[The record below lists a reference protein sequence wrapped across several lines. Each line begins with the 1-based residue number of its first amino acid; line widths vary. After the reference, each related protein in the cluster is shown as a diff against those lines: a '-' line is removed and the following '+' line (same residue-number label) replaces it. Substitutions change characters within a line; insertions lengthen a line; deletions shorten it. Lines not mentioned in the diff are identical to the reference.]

1 MYSIIIFNVI
11 ANYLR
16 LSNFFSIN
24 FKFVP
29 KLLISIGQGISDGST
44 FAHSTEAKPHM
55 YPWQIVL
62 LKRNYAVCSGALI
75 NKMWALTTAHC
86 ISNIDQSLMTVTLG
100 DYNIDKSEGTE
111 QTVKADKVYI
121 HPHFNV
127 STTDNDI
134 ALIKFEKPITFS
146 WAIQPIA
153 LPLADHDINT
163 GTFCVVSG
171 WGKRSLTAED
181 RPDILRQAVIPIVS
195 NNECNLP
202 ISYKGEVTERM
213 LCAGY
218 KYGGPDA
225 CTGDSGGPLSCL
237 ATSEK
242 AKQKWLLAGLVSWGS
257 RCGAPF
263 KYGVY
268 TRVSYFRDWIEDT
281 VNDPTLSL
289 SFL

>member
-1 MYSIIIFNVI
+1 MVLLTIYDSVIISIK
-11 ANYLR
+11 
-16 LSNFFSIN
+16 
-24 FKFVP
+24 FKLVL
-29 KLLISIGQGISDGST
+29 KLFISIGKCISDGSA
-44 FAHSTEAKPHM
+44 FAHSTKAKPHT

-86 ISNIDQSLMTVTLG
+86 ISNIEQSHMTVTLG

-111 QTVKADKVYI
+111 QTIKPDKVYI
-121 HPHFNV
+121 HPQFNV

-146 WAIQPIA
+146 WAIKPIE
-153 LPLADHDINT
+153 LPSANQDINT
-163 GTFCVVSG
+163 HTFCIVSG
-171 WGKRSLTAED
+171 WGKTSLTADD
-181 RPDILRQAVIPIVS
+181 RPDILRQAIIPIVS
-195 NNECNLP
+195 NEECNQP
-202 ISYKGEVTERM
+202 VSYKGEVTKRM

-237 ATSEK
+237 LTTEK
-242 AKQKWLLAGLVSWGS
+242 AKQKWILAGLVSWGS

-263 KYGVY
+263 KFGVY
-268 TRVSYFRDWIEDT
+268 TRVSYFRDWIENT
-281 VNDPTLSL
+281 INDPTLAINSQ
-289 SFL
+289 